1 MGVSKSAV
9 SRVTGITVTPKNFN
23 TGNASMLPQRLVI
36 IGQGNDDV
44 VYSLEKYECD
54 GSAASVAER
63 YGYGSPLH
71 LAALQLFPTAGAM
84 ATFPVSI
91 IPVKKADTGFV
102 AAKGSLTVAGTAATA
117 AASCTLS
124 IGALDVSV
132 AVAKGD
138 TAEMVMQN
146 IVTAVNAE
154 TDRCVTAAFVAAT
167 ETEAASVTFTARWS
181 GAIGNRISLTWSGDI
196 AGLTVALTA
205 FADGA
210 GVPSVDAALASVG
223 EVWETFV
230 LDTFDYKNADGSA
243 SSLLDVYQVWGE
255 GRWSTL
261 EKKPCLVAHGC
272 TDDYATRTAVTDSR
286 PSDYVNFLIES
297 VGAPELPF
305 VVAAR
310 GLLDIMTTADENPAQ
325 NYKGTL
331 TGIKRGSDAAQESYT
346 VRNQSVMKGASTNI
360 TSGSAAELNDV
371 ITFYHPAG
379 SGKFPLRR
387 YVVDA
392 VKLANIVY
400 NLRLITESD
409 EVKGAPLVPDE
420 QVVSNP
426 TALQPK
432 MFRTWF
438 ANLAVS
444 LGAAA
449 IISDVDFTIENL
461 TVAIDSE
468 NPKRINYVFPVKV
481 SGNVEV
487 VSGDVYFGQYVQAA

>member
-9 SRVTGITVTPKNFN
+9 SRVTGIEVTPKNFN
-23 TGNASMLPQRLVI
+23 TGNAAMLPQRLVI

-44 VYSLEKYECD
+44 LYSLDKYECD

-71 LAALQLFPTAGAM
+71 LAAKQLFPTAGAM

-91 IPVKKADTGFV
+91 IPVKKADTGFAV
-102 AAKGSLTVAGTAATA
+102 ASGSVLVTGTAATA
-117 AASCTLS
+117 AASCVLS
-124 IGALDVSV
+124 IGGLDVSL

-138 TAEMVMQN
+138 TPDAVQKA
-146 IVTAVNAE
+146 IVAAVNAE
-154 TDRCVTAAFVAAT
+154 TDRPVTASLTEAT
-167 ETEAASVTFTARWS
+167 ETDPATVKLAARWS
-181 GAIGNRISLTWSGDI
+181 GALGNRISLAFSGDI
-196 AGLTVALTA
+196 PGLTVALTA

-210 GVPSVDAALASVG
+210 GVPAVDNALASVG

-243 SSLLDVYQVWGE
+243 SALLDVYQVWGE
-255 GRWSTL
+255 GRWSVL
-261 EKKPCLVAHGC
+261 EKKGCLVAHGC
-272 TDDYATRTAVTDSR
+272 TDDYATRTAVSDTR
-286 PSDYVNFLIES
+286 PSDRINFLIES
-297 VGAPELPF
+297 VGSSELPF
-305 VVAAR
+305 VVGAR
-310 GLLDIMTTADENPAQ
+310 GLLDILTTADSNPAQ

-331 TGIKRGSDAAQESYT
+331 TGLKRGSDAAQESYT
-346 VRNQSVMKGASTNI
+346 VRNQSVQKGASTNI
-360 TSGSAAELNDV
+360 PNGSVAELNDIV
-371 ITFYHPAG
+371 TFYHPAG
-379 SGKFPLRR
+379 GGKSPAWR
-387 YVVDA
+387 YVVDI
-392 VKLANIVY
+392 VKLMNIVY

-420 QVVSNP
+420 QVTSNP

-432 MFRTWF
+432 TFKTWF

-444 LGAAA
+444 LGDNAL
-449 IISDVDFTIENL
+449 ISDVDFTVDNIEV
-461 TVAIDSE
+461 TIDSE

-487 VSGDVYFGQYVQAA
+487 VSGDVYFGQYVA